1 MREVQKS
8 LPPETLCAQQAADMA
23 QINALAKREMTPE
36 EVYTFSVRLCDNE
49 IDRDGERFDEQTLRE
64 LAALFIGK
72 SGIFDHCW
80 SARGQTAR
88 IYRAEVC
95 REEGRTT
102 AAGDGYCY
110 VKAMAYMP
118 RTEGNQELIEEIEA
132 GIKKEVSVGCSVRE
146 AVCSVCGAARGE
158 CEHVH
163 GKRYDGRLCYTEL
176 RGAED
181 AYEWSFV
188 AVPAQREAGVMKRFS
203 PQTRRTLKAFLR
215 TEGHKEALTELEQ
228 LEWEAALGKR
238 YLDHLRRETLRYACL
253 AEPELNEKIFA
264 SALQKLNEGEL
275 LELKRGYQA
284 REEHAAEQPQLS
296 YGAREQSMAD
306 GSAFLI

>member
-1 MREVQKS
+1 MREIQKS
-8 LPPETLCAQQAADMA
+8 LPPETPCAEQAADMA

-64 LAALFIGK
+64 LAALFVGK

-132 GIKKEVSVGCSVRE
+132 GIKKEVSVGCRVRA

-188 AVPAQREAGVMKRFS
+188 AVPAQREAGVMKRLS

-215 TEGHKEALTELEQ
+215 TEGREEALAELEQ

-238 YLDHLRRETLRYACL
+238 YLNHLRRETLHYACL
-253 AEPELNEKIFA
+253 AEPELDEKIFA
-264 SALQKLNEGEL
+264 SALQKLSEIIDEDFAA
-275 LELKRGYQA
+275 LELVPDFDTD
-284 REEHAAEQPQLS
+284 E
-296 YGAREQSMAD
+296 
-306 GSAFLI
+306 

>member
-1 MREVQKS
+1 M
-8 LPPETLCAQQAADMA
+8 
-23 QINALAKREMTPE
+23 
-36 EVYTFSVRLCDNE
+36 RLCDNE

-275 LELKRGYQA
+275 LELKRVYQA

>member
-1 MREVQKS
+1 M
-8 LPPETLCAQQAADMA
+8 
-23 QINALAKREMTPE
+23 
-36 EVYTFSVRLCDNE
+36 
-49 IDRDGERFDEQTLRE
+49 
-64 LAALFIGK
+64 
-72 SGIFDHCW
+72 
-80 SARGQTAR
+80 
-88 IYRAEVC
+88 
-95 REEGRTT
+95 
-102 AAGDGYCY
+102 
-110 VKAMAYMP
+110 
-118 RTEGNQELIEEIEA
+118 
-132 GIKKEVSVGCSVRE
+132 GCNVRE

-238 YLDHLRRETLRYACL
+238 YLDHLRRRRCAMP
-253 AEPELNEKIFA
+253 A
-264 SALQKLNEGEL
+264 G
-275 LELKRGYQA
+275 
-284 REEHAAEQPQLS
+284 
-296 YGAREQSMAD
+296 
-306 GSAFLI
+306 

>member
-1 MREVQKS
+1 
-8 LPPETLCAQQAADMA
+8 MA

-163 GKRYDGRLCYTEL
+163 GY
-176 RGAED
+176 
-181 AYEWSFV
+181 
-188 AVPAQREAGVMKRFS
+188 
-203 PQTRRTLKAFLR
+203 
-215 TEGHKEALTELEQ
+215 AL
-228 LEWEAALGKR
+228 
-238 YLDHLRRETLRYACL
+238 
-253 AEPELNEKIFA
+253 I
-264 SALQKLNEGEL
+264 
-275 LELKRGYQA
+275 
-284 REEHAAEQPQLS
+284 
-296 YGAREQSMAD
+296 D
-306 GSAFLI
+306 GSDFRTA

>member
-176 RGAED
+176 R
-181 AYEWSFV
+181 V
-188 AVPAQREAGVMKRFS
+188 
-203 PQTRRTLKAFLR
+203 LR
-215 TEGHKEALTELEQ
+215 
-228 LEWEAALGKR
+228 AASLP
-238 YLDHLRRETLRYACL
+238 LRANR
-253 AEPELNEKIFA
+253 
-264 SALQKLNEGEL
+264 
-275 LELKRGYQA
+275 
-284 REEHAAEQPQLS
+284 
-296 YGAREQSMAD
+296 
-306 GSAFLI
+306 